1 MVHPPDVRPA
11 SQPLT
16 AKQQSAP
23 VRSTTLT
30 DAGDD
35 VEQIVD
41 LLVHRRGDDL
51 DLGEG
56 VGHRVDPHLRHEQG
70 HQQDLILLDVVV
82 LKEQTNTNT
91 NPVGGSSVVNHVWT
105 SEAARHRTDTHQQHS
120 DGHHGGGARGD
131 GAVHQDHVVLAD
143 LLGQPQVVE
152 LAKVKGASEARQDV
166 AFVRHVLRIFCIGQ
180 LSYRLKGGR
189 AAQQKFT

>member
-1 MVHPPDVRPA
+1 MWSIHLTSA
-11 SQPLT
+11 QPHILT

-82 LKEQTNTNT
+82 LKEKQTQTQT
-91 NPVGGSSVVNHVWT
+91 QTPL
-105 SEAARHRTDTHQQHS
+105 EA
-120 DGHHGGGARGD
+120 
-131 GAVHQDHVVLAD
+131 
-143 LLGQPQVVE
+143 
-152 LAKVKGASEARQDV
+152 
-166 AFVRHVLRIFCIGQ
+166 LR
-180 LSYRLKGGR
+180 
-189 AAQQKFT
+189 

>member
-1 MVHPPDVRPA
+1 MWSIHRTSA
-11 SQPLT
+11 QPHNLT

-41 LLVHRRGDDL
+41 LLVNRRGDDL

-82 LKEQTNTNT
+82 LKEKQTQTQT
-91 NPVGGSSVVNHVWT
+91 PL
-105 SEAARHRTDTHQQHS
+105 EA
-120 DGHHGGGARGD
+120 
-131 GAVHQDHVVLAD
+131 
-143 LLGQPQVVE
+143 
-152 LAKVKGASEARQDV
+152 
-166 AFVRHVLRIFCIGQ
+166 LR
-180 LSYRLKGGR
+180 
-189 AAQQKFT
+189 

>member
-1 MVHPPDVRPA
+1 MSVNVVHPPDVRPA
-11 SQPLT
+11 SQS

-82 LKEQTNTNT
+82 LKEKQTQTQT
-91 NPVGGSSVVNHVWT
+91 PL
-105 SEAARHRTDTHQQHS
+105 EA
-120 DGHHGGGARGD
+120 
-131 GAVHQDHVVLAD
+131 
-143 LLGQPQVVE
+143 
-152 LAKVKGASEARQDV
+152 
-166 AFVRHVLRIFCIGQ
+166 LR
-180 LSYRLKGGR
+180 
-189 AAQQKFT
+189 